1 MVLVRAGLVASWLG
15 CLALGWWLGA
25 KPVSDVEP
33 SEPPLSKQRQAALAL
48 ENADKAIL
56 LTQGHLFADQE
67 FGRRG
72 ERVVVGNRDSDIWA
86 EVSFSRS
93 TKNWSCNHLGDEAG
107 ARVCEGTRNHH
118 ECQIVAESHYRS
130 KTVIAYCIVTGPPLP
145 YSLGAAGKLRTGG
158 NTLIGGVENAAAL
171 ADGLQ
176 DDDLVEGGVVANGI
190 ARPPKEGEV
199 PQPPMILESGVK
211 VVGNAQSAGAIEDH
225 GAVIEKGEKKP
236 FADKQELPKISIA
249 DYDPKDREGVVTRTE
264 TSVTTGGPIYGFQ
277 RFGQSVTF
285 KEEVDLNGALL
296 FIDGDVTLEK
306 PLKGTGAL
314 VATGKVT
321 LLGGADM
328 KADSLAAV
336 LAGDDLTING
346 SRSGNAVTS
355 NFMGLLYTEGNLSLS
370 NTRTVGAAVAG
381 GVDAEGEGST
391 MTIQDSEVLSAP
403 EGIDVAI
410 AVKSYS
416 DPGGGASQFYRN
428 DAVVEPQPSDFFVDN
443 RYNSDPSFVASRIK
457 VRYDGLTYDGP
468 QFLPDSVDKKTRD
481 NINRAHRT
489 AVGAW
494 VDRAKDLQA
503 AYENKKVELVRFG
516 AFFFAEIS
524 VFRSSLTRLW

>member
-1 MVLVRAGLVASWLG
+1 M
-15 CLALGWWLGA
+15 
-25 KPVSDVEP
+25 
-33 SEPPLSKQRQAALAL
+33 
-48 ENADKAIL
+48 
-56 LTQGHLFADQE
+56 
-67 FGRRG
+67 
-72 ERVVVGNRDSDIWA
+72 
-86 EVSFSRS
+86 
-93 TKNWSCNHLGDEAG
+93 
-107 ARVCEGTRNHH
+107 
-118 ECQIVAESHYRS
+118 AESHYRS

-190 ARPPKEGEV
+190 AKPPKEGEV
-199 PQPPMILESGVK
+199 PAPPMILESGVK

-249 DYDPKDREGVVTRTE
+249 DYDPKDREGVVSRTE

-336 LAGDDLTING
+336 LAGKDLTING
-346 SRSGNAVTS
+346 SRSGNAIAS

-391 MTIQDSEVLSAP
+391 MSIQDSEVLSAP
-403 EGIDVAI
+403 EGLDVAI
-410 AVKSYS
+410 AIQEFAG
-416 DPGGGASQFYRN
+416 DGPLGMGAGRAAEVGPKDSK
-428 DAVVEPQPSDFFVDN
+428 DLIVEPTAAEFFVNGEVRTD
-443 RYNSDPSFVASRIK
+443 RAFIESLVKI
-457 VRYDGLTYDGP
+457 RYDGITYDRP
-468 QFLPDSVDKKTRD
+468 EDLPNGSDVDIISVKS
-481 NINRAHRT
+481 NFNRAVT
-489 AVGAW
+489 SLEAF
-494 VDRAKDLQA
+494 AKKLKAQH
-503 AYENKKVELVRFG
+503 EKKPVEIVRFDLNE
-516 AFFFAEIS
+516 FLNIS
-524 VFRSSLTRLW
+524 DRLRSTRTYYIEG

>member
-1 MVLVRAGLVASWLG
+1 MERMKIASVAGMAG
-15 CLALGWWLGA
+15 CLLLGWWLGA
-25 KPVSDVEP
+25 SSVQEPTLSD
-33 SEPPLSKQRQAALAL
+33 SRQIELARKNAEQVIL
-48 ENADKAIL
+48 ETKGCLFTDHNYGHVGETVTVGDKAS
-56 LTQGHLFADQE
+56 G
-67 FGRRG
+67 
-72 ERVVVGNRDSDIWA
+72 IWA
-86 EVSFSRS
+86 HVSFAEGAEHR
-93 TKNWSCNHLGDEAG
+93 SCNHLESKKEAD
-107 ARVCEGTRNHH
+107 ACERLGNTHK
-118 ECQIVAESHYRS
+118 CQIVAESHYRS

-145 YSLGAAGKLRTGG
+145 YSLGAAGKLRTVG

-190 ARPPKEGEV
+190 AKPPKEGEV

-249 DYDPKDREGVVTRTE
+249 DYDPKDREGVVSRSE
-264 TSVTTGGPIYGFQ
+264 AVVTTGGPIYGFQ

-346 SRSGNAVTS
+346 SRSGNAIAS

-381 GVDAEGEGST
+381 GVDTEGEGST
-391 MTIQDSEVLSAP
+391 MSIQDSEVLSAP

-494 VDRAKDLQA
+494 VERAKDLQA
-503 AYENKKVELVRFG
+503 AYENKKVELVRFDLNE
-516 AFFFAEIS
+516 FLNITDRL
-524 VFRSSLTRLW
+524 RSTRTYYIEG

>member
-1 MVLVRAGLVASWLG
+1 MLGLENNG
-15 CLALGWWLGA
+15 
-25 KPVSDVEP
+25 ET
-33 SEPPLSKQRQAALAL
+33 RAL
-48 ENADKAIL
+48 E
-56 LTQGHLFADQE
+56 
-67 FGRRG
+67 
-72 ERVVVGNRDSDIWA
+72 
-86 EVSFSRS
+86 
-93 TKNWSCNHLGDEAG
+93 AG
-107 ARVCEGTRNHH
+107 RNHH

-190 ARPPKEGEV
+190 AKPPKEGEV

-249 DYDPKDREGVVTRTE
+249 DYDPKDREGVVSRSE

-296 FIDGDVTLEK
+296 FVDGDVTLEK
-306 PLKGTGAL
+306 PIKGTGAL

-346 SRSGNAVTS
+346 SRSGNAIAS

-403 EGIDVAI
+403 EGLDVAI
-410 AVKSYS
+410 AIQ
-416 DPGGGASQFYRN
+416 DFAGGGESNMTKADSTRGSATIPSAGN
-428 DAVVEPQPSDFFVDN
+428 GAGSSSEESPIIEPRAADLIVNGQVQTKPEFILSLIKI
-443 RYNSDPSFVASRIK
+443 RYK
-457 VRYDGLTYDGP
+457 GTTYDSLTD
-468 QFLPDSVDKKTRD
+468 LPADAPGSLRTEY
-481 NINRAHRT
+481 NRAVTRVT
-489 AVGAW
+489 KL
-494 VDRAKDLQA
+494 AKDLWSQN
-503 AYENKKVELVRFG
+503 EKKPVEVVRFDLNE
-516 AFFFAEIS
+516 FLNLTDRL
-524 VFRSSLTRLW
+524 RSTRTFYIEG